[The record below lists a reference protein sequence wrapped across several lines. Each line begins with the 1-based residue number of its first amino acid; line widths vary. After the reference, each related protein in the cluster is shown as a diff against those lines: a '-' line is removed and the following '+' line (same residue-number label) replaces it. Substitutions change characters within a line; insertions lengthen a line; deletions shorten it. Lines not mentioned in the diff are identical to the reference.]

1 MLTHDHENFPSDV
14 FTVLAAAGAMLTVES
29 ATGSIA
35 LNLWDFISYDM
46 KGVVISSMTLPFAST
61 DVVFRSFKVMPR
73 AENAHAYVNAAFYME
88 VDPTG
93 STVKGKPSL
102 VFGGI
107 GTHGISANATAAF
120 LVGKNLLEPDTL
132 KGALESLGNEIV
144 PNTPPAAASTQ
155 YRKSLATSLF
165 YKFYLAAISSH
176 ISARVQSASV
186 PYVRPLSQGVQS
198 YSSKP
203 SEYPVTEPM
212 TKLSAMIQAS
222 GEAQYATDVPTQPA
236 ELAAAFVLTTQVRRN
251 SHFRSAPF
259 AILLVHF
266 FPRAMPRSWE

>member
-1 MLTHDHENFPSDV
+1 
-14 FTVLAAAGAMLTVES
+14 
-29 ATGSIA
+29 
-35 LNLWDFISYDM
+35 
-46 KGVVISSMTLPFAST
+46 
-61 DVVFRSFKVMPR
+61 
-73 AENAHAYVNAAFYME
+73 
-88 VDPTG
+88 
-93 STVKGKPSL
+93 
-102 VFGGI
+102 
-107 GTHGISANATAAF
+107 
-120 LVGKNLLEPDTL
+120 LLEPDTL

-236 ELAAAFVLTTQVRRN
+236 ELAAAFVLTTQGNAKILGIDSSQAEQMSGFVKLLTASDIPQGGKN
-251 SHFRSAPF
+251 NYVPFPGFEPEPVSWKLSIFCVLNLITCSHLCR
-259 AILLVHF
+259 
-266 FPRAMPRSWE
+266 